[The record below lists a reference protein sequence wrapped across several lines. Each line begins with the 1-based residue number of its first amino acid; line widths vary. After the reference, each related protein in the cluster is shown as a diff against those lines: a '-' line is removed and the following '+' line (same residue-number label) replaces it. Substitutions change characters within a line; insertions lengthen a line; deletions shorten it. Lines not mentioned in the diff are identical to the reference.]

1 VEWKKAGRKERVA
14 EEEEE
19 QKKKEEEEEKGEAL
33 CQAVNEVEE

>member
-1 VEWKKAGRKERVA
+1 MEWKKAGRKERVA